1 MSLSTQWRSV
11 NFSSLLIE
19 EWEGEFTVF
28 QPDSGKTHFLNQMGM
43 LVLLVLDKTPV
54 TSKMLCDIL
63 IEQQQLPADKEFS
76 YHIEKILQRFDTLGL
91 VEKVG

>member
-1 MSLSTQWRSV
+1 MPLSVQWRSV

-43 LVLLVLDKTPV
+43 LVLLALDKVPV

-63 IEQQQLPADKEFS
+63 TEQQQLSPDKEFPH
-76 YHIEKILQRFDTLGL
+76 HIEKILQRFDTLGL
-91 VEKVG
+91 VEKVR